1 MPGSVFRLY
10 VCEAGEESDDKEK
23 NQRIGKSEQEACYHV
38 APIAVG
44 IDLCGA
50 KGACGVL
57 AEKIYAKSHQY
68 NASDN
73 LDGELVGIDEPGNEA
88 QAETGE
94 QAVHQVAGSG
104 TYPGEKSRPATL
116 TQSTLNNKHA
126 DRTHRRRNERTYGD
140 SSWQN
145 VYQLF
150 HRFLITNKSN
160 QTRAR
165 LQIFPSANCQV

>member
-1 MPGSVFRLY
+1 MY
-10 VCEAGEESDDKEK
+10 VKRAKSPMIKK
-23 NQRIGKSEQEACYHV
+23 RISGLEACYHV

-104 TYPGEKSRPATL
+104 TYPGEKSGACPW
-116 TQSTLNNKHA
+116 
-126 DRTHRRRNERTYGD
+126 Y
-140 SSWQN
+140 SS
-145 VYQLF
+145 VSARQL
-150 HRFLITNKSN
+150 
-160 QTRAR
+160 
-165 LQIFPSANCQV
+165 